1 MAKNTANILIDCIT
15 KHSRRKFFEQGFYAW
30 YRLGTVLSVASDN
43 LTCKVDCGNI
53 IIDNVKLCLKDA
65 YDTIIVKPA
74 QNSLVI
80 IEDISGGKQEEYRL
94 LQTQTIE
101 DIIVNNLIING
112 GNNYGLVKIEELQ
125 KKLNDFEKKFNQH
138 THSLLPMIA
147 GTFPVTGGTI
157 QNGAPVSGASG
168 ASPITDISTNFQSQG
183 SHPYDYE
190 NDKIIH

>member
-65 YDTIIVKPA
+65 DDTIIVKPA
-74 QNSLVI
+74 QNSIVI
-80 IEDISGGKQEEYRL
+80 IEDISGGKQQEYRL

-101 DIIVNNLIING
+101 DIIVNNLIINSG
-112 GNNYGLVKIEELQ
+112 ENYGLVKIEKLQ

-138 THSLLPMIA
+138 THSLLPMVA
-147 GTFPVTGGTI
+147 GSFPVTGGTM
-157 QNGAPVSGASG
+157 QNGVLVPGDPG
-168 ASPITDISTNFQSQG
+168 ASPTTGTSENFQTQQL
-183 SHPYDYE
+183 HPYDYE
-190 NDKIIH
+190 NDKIKH

>member
-65 YDTIIVKPA
+65 DDTIIVKPA
-74 QNSLVI
+74 QNSIVI
-80 IEDISGGKQEEYRL
+80 IEDISGGKQQEYRL
-94 LQTQTIE
+94 LQTQKIE
-101 DIIVNNLIING
+101 DIIINNLIINSG
-112 GNNYGLVKIEELQ
+112 KNYGLVKIEELQ

-138 THSLLPMIA
+138 THSLLPMVA
-147 GTFPVTGGTI
+147 GTIPVTGGTM
-157 QNGAPVSGASG
+157 QNGVPVSGTMG
-168 ASPITDISTNFQSQG
+168 ASSTTGISTNFQNQV

-190 NDKIIH
+190 NEKIKH